1 VTTRRLRRRGAQ
13 APRTLRRRTGAAA
26 AAAADATLEPDPGP
40 GPEVVFDRV
49 TGPYAHRRVGAGP
62 GSRDEEP

>member
-1 VTTRRLRRRGAQ
+1 MKTLRRLRAQ
-13 APRTLRRRTGAAA
+13 APRSPRRRREG

-49 TGPYAHRRVGAGP
+49 TGPYAHRRIAAAAPGLGAY
-62 GSRDEEP
+62 DEET